1 MIISNDKMAADL
13 FRLDGQLAFEKVGK
27 EYLIYCFICNRYKKV
42 SKEKW
47 QQIRRSKVCPVCG
60 YDKLRI
66 TIRKE
71 IVNEDWLRYGNFG
84 YWVSASWKFGEHP
97 EADEVKFVADWS
109 DGRLKVLGIVKY
121 MTSLYFNNNSKWRK
135 VRKDNYYSYCFYKVS
150 EGWSPGTLKKY
161 YEDLLYP
168 FKSNQITL
176 IKNGVYNHNQM
187 KYIYLFD
194 LKSDEKI
201 KEYDDYIQK
210 NRFEACGIWDVILNE
225 YYLDYLVKNNISLR
239 DYWDY
244 VDDCKTLGFKYGK
257 PKNFQEE
264 HMRLNRLIEI
274 TNEEKTKKKII
285 ERKKELVDNEA
296 TVEDIEFKTFDTL
309 EHMLKVADDLH
320 NCMARSYSHIYA
332 EGKCDL
338 YFAAKNGKPIIAI
351 EVKNSKV
358 IQARE
363 DHNKEVNDEWI
374 KLIKKW
380 AELKGFAY
388 GV

>member
-1 MIISNDKMAADL
+1 MDAT
-13 FRLDGQLAFEKVGK
+13 
-27 EYLIYCFICNRYKKV
+27 NRK
-42 SKEKW
+42 
-47 QQIRRSKVCPVCG
+47 
-60 YDKLRI
+60 
-66 TIRKE
+66 
-71 IVNEDWLRYGNFG
+71 NEL
-84 YWVSASWKFGEHP
+84 E
-97 EADEVKFVADWS
+97 
-109 DGRLKVLGIVKY
+109 
-121 MTSLYFNNNSKWRK
+121 
-135 VRKDNYYSYCFYKVS
+135 
-150 EGWSPGTLKKY
+150 
-161 YEDLLYP
+161 
-168 FKSNQITL
+168 
-176 IKNGVYNHNQM
+176 
-187 KYIYLFD
+187 
-194 LKSDEKI
+194 
-201 KEYDDYIQK
+201 
-210 NRFEACGIWDVILNE
+210 
-225 YYLDYLVKNNISLR
+225 
-239 DYWDY
+239 
-244 VDDCKTLGFKYGK
+244 
-257 PKNFQEE
+257 
-264 HMRLNRLIEI
+264 
-274 TNEEKTKKKII
+274 KII